1 MKTNIDAEEGT
12 SAYNAAMSTLVSVP
26 VSEYGEVPQ
35 NTKTVARLQKI
46 FSCTTGKILQLPRS
60 MSASVML

>member
-1 MKTNIDAEEGT
+1 VKTNIDAKEGT

-26 VSEYGEVPQ
+26 VREYGEVPE
-35 NTKTVARLQKI
+35 NIKTVVRLQKI
-46 FSCTTGKILQLPRS
+46 FSCTTGKILQSPRS